1 MLQQKKSIL
10 PKLWLLAAMVCTLQ
24 ARSQAL
30 QGAFTIKGHIV
41 HLPEAKTVLLQYSQ
55 GNKRIYDSVTIVNG
69 SFSFA
74 GTLEEPALAMLT
86 VRKLVPD
93 TLKPFEF
100 TYKNTFYFYLAPGL
114 SAINATDSLRNA
126 ECTTTSPY
134 VQHYNSFISGV
145 HSFREKNIDPVMTAI
160 RASKADT
167 AATKLLRMQLDS
179 ISNLEREVSYRSFI
193 KTHLSSP
200 VGLLAFSRYAGYVM
214 NDSLE
219 ALYLQLAP
227 AIRALPSAQVFAGM
241 FEKMHA
247 VAIGKTAPDF
257 SLPDTKGKQ
266 VKLSA
271 FKGKYVLLDFWA
283 SWCVP
288 CRMEN
293 PAVVAAYKTYSG
305 KNFEVLGVSLD
316 KENGR
321 EAWLKAIEKDGL
333 VWTNV
338 WDLKQQKDS
347 PCIQYGITAIPR
359 NFLIDPAGKIIAANL
374 HGAELGKKLQE
385 LLP

>member
-1 MLQQKKSIL
+1 MMR
-10 PKLWLLAAMVCTLQ
+10 KLLLLAIIACTLQ

-30 QGAFTIKGHIV
+30 KGPFTIEGHII
-41 HLPEAKTVLLQYSQ
+41 HLPEAQTVLLQYSQ
-55 GNKRIYDSVTIVNG
+55 GSKRIYDSVTIVNG
-69 SFSFA
+69 SFSFK
-74 GTLEEPALAMLT
+74 GMLEEPALAILT
-86 VRKLVPD
+86 VRKLAPD
-93 TLKPFEF
+93 TVKPFEF
-100 TYKNTFYFYLAPGL
+100 TYKNTFQFYLAPGL

-126 ECTTTSPY
+126 QCKTSSPY
-134 VQHYNSFISGV
+134 VEHYNSFISSV
-145 HSFREKNIDPVMTAI
+145 RSFREKNIDPVWAAI

-167 AATKLLRMQLDS
+167 VATKLLRMQLDS
-179 ISNLEREVSYRSFI
+179 ISNVEREVSYRSFME
-193 KTHLSSP
+193 THLSSP

-219 ALYLQLAP
+219 TLYHQLAP
-227 AIRALPSAQVFAGM
+227 AIRALPSAQLFAGM

-247 VAIGKTAPDF
+247 VAIGKIAPDF

-266 VKLSA
+266 VTLSA
-271 FKGKYVLLDFWA
+271 FRGKYVLLDFWA
-283 SWCVP
+283 SWCGP

-316 KENGR
+316 KEHGR
-321 EAWLKAIEKDGL
+321 EAWLKAVEHDGL

-347 PCIQYGITAIPR
+347 PCVQYGITAIPQ
-359 NFLIDPAGKIIAANL
+359 NFLIDPEGKIIAANL
-374 HGAELGKKLQE
+374 HGEELSKKLKA